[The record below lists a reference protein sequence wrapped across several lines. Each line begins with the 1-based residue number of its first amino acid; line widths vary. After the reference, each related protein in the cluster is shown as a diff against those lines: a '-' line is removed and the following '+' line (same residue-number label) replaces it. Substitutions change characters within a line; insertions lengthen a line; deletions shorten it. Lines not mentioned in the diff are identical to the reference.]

1 MSTGIHIMGEMK
13 MIESIITVAMLIVN
27 ITVLVISIAI
37 NRSVA
42 REMKQRKKNNAQSQA
57 EREILEHAK
66 RLGVK
71 IGEE

>member
-1 MSTGIHIMGEMK
+1 
-13 MIESIITVAMLIVN
+13 MIELIITVGMLIVN

-37 NRSVA
+37 NRSVS
-42 REMKQRKKNNAQSQA
+42 REMEQRKKNNAQSQA

-71 IGEE
+71 IGEK

>member
-1 MSTGIHIMGEMK
+1 
-13 MIESIITVAMLIVN
+13 MIKLIITVVMLIVN

-42 REMKQRKKNNAQSQA
+42 REMEQRKNHNRSA
-57 EREILEHAK
+57 EEEILEHAK

>member
-1 MSTGIHIMGEMK
+1 
-13 MIESIITVAMLIVN
+13 MIELIITVVMLIVN
-27 ITVLVISIAI
+27 ITVLIISIAI

-42 REMKQRKKNNAQSQA
+42 REMKQRKKNNVQSQA